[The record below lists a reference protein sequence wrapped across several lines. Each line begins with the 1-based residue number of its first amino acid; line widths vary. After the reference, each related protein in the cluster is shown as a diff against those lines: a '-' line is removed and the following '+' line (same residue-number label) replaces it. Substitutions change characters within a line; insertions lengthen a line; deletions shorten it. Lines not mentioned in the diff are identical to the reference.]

1 MVLHGRAARLG
12 TGTLCA
18 LAAAAAVAVV
28 IVRERHAHIA
38 EELGDQ
44 AEPRLIAVGAP
55 RAGVLDQRRR
65 QPVARLW
72 IQLRRPAWSG
82 AWARVRR

>member
-1 MVLHGRAARLG
+1 MAYARLG
-12 TGTLCA
+12 TGTLCG
-18 LAAAAAVAVV
+18 LAAAVVVAVV

-44 AEPRLIAVGAP
+44 AEPRLVAVGAA
-55 RAGVLDQRRR
+55 RAGVLDQRWR
-65 QPVARLW
+65 QPVARRW
-72 IQLRRPAWSG
+72 IQLRRPTWSG